1 MSSIK
6 LKRYSFDIFKNNHL
20 LYIEGHRG
28 VNKEFYQNSIPSIKQ
43 AIKYELDSIELDIWL
58 SKDKIPFIFHG
69 WRYGQLSLHCK
80 NVTDTNLTINSLTSD
95 EIAKFELK
103 ENGQKIP
110 TFNEVLDLCKNKIF
124 INIEIKD
131 PNINETF
138 NQIIQLIEEKK
149 MLNQI
154 AISSFH
160 HNYYDL
166 VSKYNKEHD
175 NDEKI
180 EFGFLYCDQRD
191 EIFVPYRYDTKGCT
205 MNIYQ
210 RDATKEIVKKAHENG
225 IAVTCWFKMVD
236 EENENI
242 YQRLVDCG
250 VDGICCNEP
259 NKAKEFRDKL
269 YKMNN

>member
-1 MSSIK
+1 MSSTK
-6 LKRYSFDIFKNNHL
+6 LKRYAFDIFNKDHK

-28 VNKEFYQNSIPSIKQ
+28 VNKELYQNSIPSIKQ
-43 AIKYELDSIELDIWL
+43 AIKYDLDSIELDIWL
-58 SKDKIPFIFHG
+58 SKDKIPIIFHG
-69 WRYGQLSLHCK
+69 WKYGQLSLHCE
-80 NVTDTNLTINSLTSD
+80 NVEDTNLTINSLTSE
-95 EIAKFELK
+95 EIAQYELK

-124 INIEIKD
+124 INLEIKD

-138 NQIIQLIEEKK
+138 DQIIKLVEEKK

-160 HNYYDL
+160 HKYYDL
-166 VSKYNKEHD
+166 VYKYNKEH
-175 NDEKI
+175 NEKI

-191 EIFVPYRYDTKGCT
+191 DIFVPYRFDTKGCT

-210 RDATKEIVKKAHENG
+210 GDVTKEIVKKAHENG
-225 IAVTCWFKMVD
+225 IAVLCWFKMVD

-242 YQRLVDCG
+242 YKRLFDCD

-269 YKMNN
+269 YEMNN